1 MSDLPVLIEDL
12 ALILILAGIIT
23 LIFKK
28 LNQPLVLGYI
38 VAGFLAGPHFIYTPT
53 IVDTEDIKVWS
64 DIGVIF
70 LLFSLGLDFSIKK
83 LIKAGGTAFM
93 SAFIIIVGMM
103 FLGITVGWLFDWKR
117 MDALFLGGMIAM
129 SSTTIIYKALA
140 DLGISQKSFAKTVLS
155 ILVVEDILAI
165 LLMVL
170 LTTMSV
176 KSSFAGWDLLFSIS
190 KLLFFIILWFV
201 VGIYLLPEFLRRT
214 RKMLTKETLLI
225 LVIGLCFGMVYFA
238 SAVGFSAAFGAF
250 VMGSILSETVESEE
264 IVDLVSPIK
273 DLFGAVFFVSV
284 GMMVDPGMI
293 VQYALPIFIITIV
306 VIVGQATFGSIG
318 VLLSGK
324 PLNIAVQ
331 CGFSLTQIGEFAFI
345 IASLGVSL
353 KVTSEF
359 LYPIVV
365 AVSVITTFLTPYM
378 IKLATPFSEYADKHL
393 PQKWLSFIQ
402 KYSSGSNTIS
412 NDNHWHNLISDL
424 VRITAIYSVLSI
436 AVIVLCIN
444 FINPYIL
451 DLLPNIWGNIV
462 CAFIT
467 ILIMSPFL
475 RAIVSKKNHSKEFT
489 VLWKI
494 NDFNRGLLVATVV
507 VRVFIAIG
515 LISFVLSHYF
525 AGSIVLLSFIA
536 MFVVVLLQLSKWMKK
551 RSILLERKFM
561 QNLNYKEQQN
571 NIASGNYSYVTDLLS
586 NDLHITDVQFPNDYN
601 YAGKTLQEL
610 DWRNRYGI
618 NVISILRC
626 GKRINIP
633 GAKTRLYPGDKL
645 QVLATDDQIVS
656 FSKKLDDIEFMV
668 ENERYNVESNE
679 MELKKLVID
688 KSSIFVGKSIRQAA
702 IRDKYSCLVV
712 GVELVNGKLAVP
724 DTDRKIMDGDVLW
737 LVGEPKNL
745 KSLVEIE
752 K

>member
-176 KSSFAGWDLLFSIS
+176 KSSFAGLDLLFSIS

-489 VLWKI
+489 ALWKI